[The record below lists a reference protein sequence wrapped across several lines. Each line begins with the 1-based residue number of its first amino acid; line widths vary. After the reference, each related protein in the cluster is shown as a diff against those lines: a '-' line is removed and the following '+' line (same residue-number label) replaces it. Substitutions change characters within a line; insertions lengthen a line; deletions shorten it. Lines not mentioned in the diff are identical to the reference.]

1 MEFVS
6 WGMPPAE
13 FQLMLMETSLRV
25 MAAAGVATAC
35 AASVTYF
42 LLWVA
47 ELRRPVSGA
56 RARRRRRG

>member
-13 FQLMLMETSLRV
+13 FQLLLMGTSLRV
-25 MAAAGVATAC
+25 MAPAALATAG
-35 AASVTYF
+35 AASVTYS

-47 ELRRPVSGA
+47 ELWRPVSGA